1 MGGIAMNT
9 SDFLEGY
16 KEIER
21 LIQENLEEI
30 RQAYNVPKKYEFD
43 LFFIDE
49 SEEINIVFFFDE
61 GYEYDY
67 DFVSIPLEW
76 FESDDVLK
84 SNLAEVINKKEE

>member
-1 MGGIAMNT
+1 MNT

-30 RQAYNVPKKYEFD
+30 YKAYNVPKKYEFD
-43 LFFIDE
+43 QFFVDE
-49 SEEINIVFFFDE
+49 SEKICIPFFYDE

-67 DFVSIPLEW
+67 DYVNIPLEW
-76 FESDDVLK
+76 FESDKTLK
-84 SNLAEVINKKEE
+84 SHLAEILAEI

>member
-30 RQAYNVPKKYEFD
+30 RRVYNVPKKYEFD
-43 LFFIDE
+43 HFFIDE

-67 DFVSIPLEW
+67 DFVSIPLEC
-76 FESDDVLK
+76 FGSDEILK
-84 SNLAEVINKKEE
+84 LHFAEIINKKEE

>member
-16 KEIER
+16 KEIEN

-30 RQAYNVPKKYEFD
+30 CRFYNVPKKYELD
-43 LFFIDE
+43 HFFIDE
-49 SEEINIVFFFDE
+49 SEEICIVFFFDE

-76 FESDDVLK
+76 FESDNVLK
-84 SNLAEVINKKEE
+84 SNLAKIIN

>member
-1 MGGIAMNT
+1 MNT

-43 LFFIDE
+43 HFFIDEFDE
-49 SEEINIVFFFDE
+49 SEEIWIAFFFDE
-61 GYEYDY
+61 GYEYDEIAI
-67 DFVSIPLEW
+67 IPLEW
-76 FESDDVLK
+76 FESDKILK
-84 SNLAEVINKKEE
+84 LHLAEI

>member
-21 LIQENLEEI
+21 LIQENLKEI
-30 RQAYNVPKKYEFD
+30 CRAYNVPKKYEFD
-43 LFFIDE
+43 HFFIDE
-49 SEEINIVFFFDE
+49 PEEINIVFFFNE

-67 DFVSIPLEW
+67 IVSIPLEW
-76 FESDDVLK
+76 FESDEILK
-84 SNLAEVINKKEE
+84 LHLAEIINKKEE

>member
-1 MGGIAMNT
+1 MNT

-30 RQAYNVPKKYEFD
+30 CRVYNVPKKYEFD
-43 LFFIDE
+43 HFFIDE
-49 SEEINIVFFFDE
+49 SEEINIVFFFNE

-67 DFVSIPLEW
+67 IVSIPLEW

>member
-1 MGGIAMNT
+1 MNT

-30 RQAYNVPKKYEFD
+30 CRVYNVPKKYEFD
-43 LFFIDE
+43 HFFIDE
-49 SEEINIVFFFDE
+49 SEEICIVFFFDE

-84 SNLAEVINKKEE
+84 SNLAKVFKINNSYERKS

>member
-1 MGGIAMNT
+1 MNT

-30 RQAYNVPKKYEFD
+30 CRAYNVPNKYEFD
-43 LFFIDE
+43 HFFIDE
-49 SEEINIVFFFDE
+49 SEEINAVFFFDE

-76 FESDDVLK
+76 FESDEILK
-84 SNLAEVINKKEE
+84 LHLAEI

>member
-21 LIQENLEEI
+21 LIQENLQEI
-30 RQAYNVPKKYEFD
+30 CRVYNVPKKYELD
-43 LFFIDE
+43 HFFINE

-76 FESDDVLK
+76 FESDEILK
-84 SNLAEVINKKEE
+84 LHLAEIIN